1 MTVDVVTLGSYPELP
16 KNREATFLKIVGGGP
31 VVSIALNGH
40 DLGVTYTRYN
50 IESTS
55 STWTFCHEEIAT
67 VRVFFFTFCIFTL
80 ILSLPTNLPVHI
92 IEQY

>member
-1 MTVDVVTLGSYPELP
+1 MTVDVVTVGSYPELP

-31 VVSIALNGH
+31 VVAIALNGH

-67 VRVFFFTFCIFTL
+67 VRVFYF
-80 ILSLPTNLPVHI
+80 
-92 IEQY
+92 